1 MNYLCFLNFTME
13 YNLHELDNGIRIIHK
28 QIPGKIAHCGF
39 IINTGSRD
47 EMLSESGIAHFIEHT
62 IFKGTLKRKSHHIL
76 NRIDSVGGEIN
87 AYTTKEKTCVYASFV
102 VDYFER
108 ATELLSDI
116 LINSTFPEK
125 EIEKEKEVIIDEIHS
140 YQDTPF
146 EQIYDDFEEF
156 VFANHSLGM
165 NILGTEDSVN
175 KINRDAILNFINKN
189 YSTNQIV
196 FSIIGDVSEK
206 KIKQISKKYLET
218 IPTKTNPLVRVD
230 FNDYKPFQKSIEKDN
245 YQSHCILGNI
255 AYGASDKKKP
265 GFILLNNVLGGPA
278 MNSRLN
284 MTIREKYGYAYS
296 VESSYTSYTNTGI
309 FSIYLGTDQK
319 YINKSIALT
328 LKELKKLREIRFSS
342 IQLHRAKVQLLGQ
355 IALSEENN
363 TNIMLGIGKSLLNYG
378 KVDSLE
384 EVYEKINLI
393 TANDLLEISNEVFNE
408 QQLSTLIY
416 QSKK

>member
-1 MNYLCFLNFTME
+1 ME
-13 YNLHELDNGIRIIHK
+13 YNLYKLENGIRIVHK
-28 QIPGKIAHCGF
+28 PISGKIAHCGF

-47 EMLSESGIAHFIEHT
+47 ELLEENGIAHFIEHT
-62 IFKGTLKRKSHHIL
+62 IFKGTVKRKAHHIL

-116 LINSTFPEK
+116 LINSTFPDK
-125 EIEKEKEVIIDEIHS
+125 EIEKEKDVIIDEIHS

-146 EQIYDDFEEF
+146 EQIYDDFEEL
-156 VFANHSLGM
+156 VFCNHSLGM
-165 NILGTEDSVN
+165 NILGTEESVN
-175 KINRDAILNFINKN
+175 KIDRNAILDFINRN
-189 YSTNQIV
+189 YATNQIV

-206 KIKQISKKYLET
+206 KIKQISKKYLEN
-218 IPTKTNPLVRVD
+218 IPSKIKPLIRVD
-230 FNDYKPFQKSIEKDN
+230 FNDYKPFRKSIEKDN
-245 YQSHCILGNI
+245 YQSHCIVGNL
-255 AYGASDKKKP
+255 AYGATDKKKP
-265 GFILLNNVLGGPA
+265 GFILLNNILGGPA

-296 VESSYTSYTNTGI
+296 IESSYTSYTNTGI

-319 YINKSIALT
+319 NINKSIDLT
-328 LKELKKLREIRFSS
+328 LKELKKLRDTKFST

-355 IALSEENN
+355 ITLSEENN
-363 TNIMLGIGKSLLNYG
+363 ANIMLGIGKSLLNYG

-384 EVYEKINLI
+384 EVYEKINRI
-393 TANDLLEISNEVFNE
+393 SANDLLEISNEVFNE
-408 QQLSTLIY
+408 KQLSTLIY
-416 QSKK
+416 SSKK

>member
-1 MNYLCFLNFTME
+1 ME
-13 YNLHELDNGIRIIHK
+13 YNLYKLDNGIRIVHK
-28 QIPGKIAHCGF
+28 PISGKIAHCGF

-47 EMLSESGIAHFIEHT
+47 ELLEENGIAHFIEHT
-62 IFKGTLKRKSHHIL
+62 IFKGTLKRKAHHIL

-116 LINSTFPEK
+116 LINSTFPDK
-125 EIEKEKEVIIDEIHS
+125 EIEKEKDVIIDEIHS

-146 EQIYDDFEEF
+146 EQIYDDFEEL
-156 VFANHSLGM
+156 VFCNHSLGM
-165 NILGTEDSVN
+165 NILGTEQSVN
-175 KINRDAILNFINKN
+175 KINRNAILDFINRN
-189 YSTNQIV
+189 YATNQIV

-206 KIKQISKKYLET
+206 KIKQISRKYLEN
-218 IPTKTNPLVRVD
+218 ISTKIKPLIRAD
-230 FNDYKPFQKSIEKDN
+230 FNNYKPFQKSIDKDN
-245 YQSHCILGNI
+245 FQSHCIIGNL
-255 AYGASDKKKP
+255 AYGATDKKKP
-265 GFILLNNVLGGPA
+265 GFILLNNILGGPA

-296 VESSYTSYTNTGI
+296 IESSYTSYTNTGI

-319 YINKSIALT
+319 NINKSIDLT
-328 LKELKKLREIRFSS
+328 LKELKKLRDTKFST

-363 TNIMLGIGKSLLNYG
+363 ANIMLGIGKSLLNYG

-384 EVYEKINLI
+384 EVYEKINKI
-393 TANDLLEISNEVFNE
+393 SSNDLIEISNEVFNE
-408 QQLSTLIY
+408 KQLSTLIY
-416 QSKK
+416 ESKK